1 MAFKIN
7 TYFSALI
14 IAIFGAAAALI
25 IVHVAYANTFSIVLV
40 NGATQYSVYL
50 EGKN

>member
-7 TYFSALI
+7 TYFSVLA
-14 IAIFGAAAALI
+14 IAVFGAAAALLI
-25 IVHVAYANTFSIVLV
+25 IRVAFANTFTIVLV

-50 EGKN
+50 EGRN